1 MNLPDPPLLLI
12 TDCKQAAHPLTEIIS
27 SALDGGCR
35 WIMLREKDLP
45 TNERIALLSDL
56 TELATPY
63 DAFILVNGD
72 ITAAAEANVQGL
84 HLPQNSHSPIQA
96 RAQLGP
102 DAVIGVSAHTLKE
115 VNDAANAGADYV
127 TLSPVFI
134 SPSKPDYGPVLKTS
148 GFSAIAKQVTIPV
161 LALGGIAHTNT
172 KEVLAA
178 GAAGIAIMGSIMR
191 SEDPASD
198 IKYFVDLILE

>member
-1 MNLPDPPLLLI
+1 MNLPEPPLLLI
-12 TDCKQAAHPLTEIIS
+12 TDRKQAARPLKEIIS

-45 TNERIALLSDL
+45 TNERIALLLEL
-56 TELATPY
+56 TKLATPY
-63 DAFILVNGD
+63 DAFIIVNGD
-72 ITAAAEANVQGL
+72 LTAAAEAGIQGL
-84 HLPQNSHSPIQA
+84 HLPQNSHSPVEA

-102 DAVIGVSAHTLKE
+102 NAVIGVSAHTLKE
-115 VNDAANAGADYV
+115 VNDAAKAGADYV

-134 SPSKPDYGPVLKTS
+134 SPSKPDYGPALKTS
-148 GFSAIAKQVTIPV
+148 GFGAIATQVTIPV
-161 LALGGIAHTNT
+161 LALGGIAHNNT

-191 SEDPASD
+191 SKDPASD
-198 IKYFVDLILE
+198 IKYFVDLILK